1 MKNSGFSRRK
11 FVKGVGLSTGL
22 LLLEPSA
29 FAQKIATYPC
39 AQYTRKNIKNLSA
52 AEMTAL
58 KNGVQA
64 MRNRSAPMTPLGEK
78 NDPTSWLYQAD
89 IHGTNTTPVQ
99 TAWNTCQHS
108 LLFFLSWHRMY
119 LYFFERILRAAS
131 GSASFALPYWNY
143 FDASARQIPL
153 AYRSPANASNPLY
166 DSNRSAA
173 LNAGGSLPAS
183 AVDPTAALSYVPF
196 NSFSPTLQGT
206 PHNAVHSTIGGDM
219 GTFQTAGRDPI
230 FWLHHCNIDRLWNR
244 WISQGGGRTN
254 PTGNAAWMNTMFTFF
269 DETKA
274 QVTMSG
280 SQVVSTASQLKYCY
294 DEERSPYPYYYT
306 ERLAARTGLLDT
318 LTASSKVELTAKTTR
333 IALNLNDRARSEVSK
348 AISVAANDTA
358 GSQLVLDFEGAA
370 GKPPEG
376 YFEVYINLPEDVKD
390 PNYRSEYYA
399 GNISFFGLDSDHS
412 GQLHEKLQFKLV
424 ITDRLRR
431 LSALKRL
438 NNNSL
443 TLTFVGRGAISP
455 QGVQLPLSSD
465 TLVRVERVTLSIER

>member
-1 MKNSGFSRRK
+1 MKNSRFSRRE
-11 FVKGVGLSTGL
+11 FVKGGGLTTGL
-22 LLLEPSA
+22 LLLKPSA
-29 FAQKIATYPC
+29 FAQRIGTYSC
-39 AQYTRKNIKNLSA
+39 AQYTRKNIKNLTA

-58 KNGVQA
+58 KNGVQV
-64 MRNRSAPMTPLGEK
+64 MKNRSSTILGEK

-99 TAWNTCQHS
+99 TAWNTCEHG

-131 GSASFALPYWNY
+131 GSASLALPYWNY

-153 AYRSPANASNPLY
+153 AYRSPANAANPLY
-166 DSNRSAA
+166 DGSRSAT

-196 NSFSPTLQGT
+196 NNFSPSLQNT
-206 PHNAVHSTIGGDM
+206 PHNAVHGTIGGDM
-219 GTFQTAGRDPI
+219 GTFQTAGRDPV

-244 WISQGGGRTN
+244 WISQGGGRTD

-269 DETKA
+269 DETKT
-274 QVTMSG
+274 QVQMSG

-294 DEERSPYPYYYT
+294 DEERNPYPYNYT
-306 ERLAARTGLLDT
+306 ERLAPRTRLLDI
-318 LTASSKVELTAKTTR
+318 LAASSKVELTAKTAR
-333 IALNLNDRARSEVSK
+333 LALNLDDKARSE
-348 AISVAANDTA
+348 ISRSIGAAANDTA
-358 GSQLVLDFEGAA
+358 APQLVLDFEGIE

-376 YFEVYINLPEDVKD
+376 YFEVYINLPDGVKD
-390 PNYRSEYYA
+390 PDYRSEYYA

-412 GQLHEKLQFKLV
+412 GQRHEKPTFKLV

-431 LSALKRL
+431 LSALNRL
-438 NNNSL
+438 NNNQL

-455 QGVQLPLSSD
+455 QGRQLPLSSD
-465 TLVRVERVTLSIER
+465 TMVRVDRVTLSIEK